1 VTSLLVGAEPLRFAV
16 VTSPSNAELL
26 AGVSKGDGAAWRQ
39 LVDRYSG
46 LIWSVA
52 RGTCHDQ
59 SAAADVSQ
67 TVWLRLAEHV
77 DRIREPD
84 RLGSWLATTARHEAI
99 RVSKLSRRVQPSDD
113 VALEVDATAPLPGER
128 MEDAEIAGAVRQ
140 AFDRLG
146 ERCRELL
153 RLLTA
158 EPRLDYQTI
167 SAMTGRPIGSLGP
180 TRARCLEQLRALL
193 AGTAGGEA

>member
-1 VTSLLVGAEPLRFAV
+1 MTSLPVRSDPLRFAFV
-16 VTSPSNAELL
+16 GPPSNAELL
-26 AGVSKGDGAAWRQ
+26 AGVAKGDRAAWRE

-52 RGTCHDQ
+52 RATSPDP

-99 RVSKLSRRVQPSDD
+99 RVSKLSRRMQPTEDL
-113 VALEVDATAPLPGER
+113 AYEVDPTAVLPGEGL
-128 MEDAEIAGAVRQ
+128 EDAEVAGAVRQ
-140 AFDRLG
+140 AFDRLN

-180 TRARCLEQLRALL
+180 TRARCLDQLRALL
-193 AGTAGGEA
+193 APSAGGEA

>member
-1 VTSLLVGAEPLRFAV
+1 MTAVAVEPHPLRFAV

-26 AGVSKGDGAAWRQ
+26 HGVAHGDSAAWRQ

-52 RGTCHDQ
+52 RGTCPDAA
-59 SAAADVSQ
+59 SAADVSQ

-99 RVSKLSRRVQPSDD
+99 RVSKLSRRFQPSDEL
-113 VALEVDATAPLPGER
+113 AQEVDTTGVLPGEGL
-128 MEDAEIAGAVRQ
+128 EDAEAAGAVRA
-140 AFDRLG
+140 AFERLG

-167 SAMTGRPIGSLGP
+167 AALTGRPIGSLGP
-180 TRARCLEQLRALL
+180 TRARCLDQLRALL
-193 AGTAGGEA
+193 GGTAGGGA

>member
-1 VTSLLVGAEPLRFAV
+1 VT
-16 VTSPSNAELL
+16 VTAPSNAELL
-26 AGVSKGDGAAWRQ
+26 AGVASGDSTAWKH
-39 LVDRYSG
+39 LVDRYAG

-52 RGTCHDQ
+52 RATCPDPA
-59 SAAADVSQ
+59 AAADVSQ

-77 DRIREPD
+77 DRVREPD

-99 RVSKLSRRVQPSDD
+99 RVSKLSRRMQPTEDLS
-113 VALEVDATAPLPGER
+113 VEVDPTAGEPGDR
-128 MEDAEIAGAVRQ
+128 IEDEELSGAVRL

-180 TRARCLEQLRALL
+180 TRARCLEQLRAHL
-193 AGTAGGEA
+193 AAVPGGGGR

>member
-1 VTSLLVGAEPLRFAV
+1 VGTEPVRFAFV
-16 VTSPSNAELL
+16 DPPSNAELL
-26 AGVSKGDGAAWRQ
+26 AGVAKGDSAAWRQ
-39 LVDRYSG
+39 LVDRFSG
-46 LIWSVA
+46 LVWSVA
-52 RGTCHDQ
+52 RATCPDP

-99 RVSKLSRRVQPSDD
+99 RVSKLSRRMQPSDD
-113 VALEVDATAPLPGER
+113 LALEYDATAVLPGEGI
-128 MEDAEIAGAVRQ
+128 EDAEVVGAVRE
-140 AFDRLG
+140 AFERLN

-180 TRARCLEQLRALL
+180 TRARCLDQLRALL
-193 AGTAGGEA
+193 TGTAGGDA